1 MSYCINPDCPNPK
14 NPHATQECLSCGST
28 LLLAER
34 YRVLKAIGKGGFGA
48 TFLAENA
55 VLPGNPTCA
64 IKQLRLASNDG
75 RVLERARTL
84 FRREAATLGKIGNHP
99 QLPSL
104 LDYFEIDNRFY
115 LVQEYVQGL
124 TLKQE
129 VKRYGCFS
137 EMQVKA
143 VLDEVLQLLGYLQQ
157 NEVIHRDIKPAN
169 IIRRR
174 LDNRLVLIDFG
185 AVKDEV
191 SQTGLLLDSETM
203 TPNTSFA
210 IGTPGFAPREQ
221 MAMKPVYASDLY
233 ALGATCLYLLI
244 GQSPRRLDCD
254 PGNGEILWHDR
265 VCISP
270 HLTQI
275 LDKMLK
281 PLLHYRYSSA
291 EQVLA
296 DLNREPSS
304 EAFSSEETA
313 AELTLANLG
322 ESNPRE
328 SDGFEETDYG
338 SPPAAKANGFSHP
351 QVPPT
356 PISAATVEMP
366 SPNPSYHDTSG
377 ETGGDSVSSSRSL
390 SWTAKRTISN
400 STALQYTSATD
411 KTSSSA
417 SGKLTPQTL
426 KTSYKKGERDFADC
440 DLSGFDLQ
448 HIELS
453 QVNFYGSK
461 LVRTN
466 LKGANLHKADLSSA
480 SMSYAVCRGANLSN
494 AYLSYSNLS
503 GADLRGANL
512 SNAYLTH
519 ANLRGAN
526 LCGANLIDA
535 KVSQTQ
541 LAMAKTNWRTVM
553 PNGKRSLF
561 A

>member
-1 MSYCINPDCPNPK
+1 MSYCINPDCSNPK
-14 NPHATQECLSCGST
+14 NPEGTQECLSCGSS
-28 LLLAER
+28 LLLADR

-55 VLPGNPTCA
+55 LLPGNPTCA
-64 IKQLRLASNDG
+64 IKQLRLASSDG

-137 EMQVKA
+137 EAQVKA
-143 VLDEVLQLLGYLQQ
+143 VLDEVLQLLQYLQQ

-221 MAMKPVYASDLY
+221 MAMKPVYASDIY

-254 PGNGEILWHDR
+254 PGNGEIMWHDR

-281 PLLHYRYSSA
+281 PLLHYRYQSA
-291 EQVLA
+291 VQVLA

-304 EAFSSEETA
+304 DTA
-313 AELTLANLG
+313 SNEDTEAELTFANLS

-328 SDGFEETDYG
+328 SDGFEEADYG
-338 SPPAAKANGFSHP
+338 TLAGGNGLSRPQMPPNPMTS
-351 QVPPT
+351 
-356 PISAATVEMP
+356 ATVEMP
-366 SPNPSYHDTSG
+366 PANPSYHDTSG
-377 ETGGDSVSSSRSL
+377 DTGGDSVSSSRSV
-390 SWTAKRTISN
+390 SWTAKRTIST
-400 STALQYTSATD
+400 STALQYTSVTD
-411 KTSSSA
+411 RTPGSS

-426 KTSYKKGERDFADC
+426 KTSYSKGERDFADC

-448 HIELS
+448 HIALP

-480 SMSYAVCRGANLSN
+480 GMSYAVCRGANLSN

-512 SNAYLTH
+512 TNAYLTH

-526 LCGANLIDA
+526 LCGANLTNA
-535 KVSQTQ
+535 KVSPTQ

>member
-1 MSYCINPDCPNPK
+1 MSYCINPDCSNPK
-14 NPHATQECLSCGST
+14 NPETKECLSCGAP
-28 LLLAER
+28 LLLNNR
-34 YRVLKAIGKGGFGA
+34 YRVIKAVGKGGFGA
-48 TFLAENA
+48 TFLAENVA
-55 VLPGNPTCA
+55 LPGTPSCV
-64 IKQLRLASNDG
+64 IKQLRIASNDS

-84 FRREAATLGKIGNHP
+84 FRREATTLGKIGNHP
-99 QLPSL
+99 QLPGL
-104 LDYFEIDNRFY
+104 LDYFEIDNQFY

-137 EMQVKA
+137 EAQVKA
-143 VLDEVLQLLGYLQQ
+143 VLDEVLQLLVYLQQ

-221 MAMKPVYASDLY
+221 MAMKPVYASDVY

-254 PGNGEILWHDR
+254 PSNGEIRWHDR
-265 VCISP
+265 VCVSP
-270 HLTQI
+270 HLVKV

-281 PLLHYRYSSA
+281 PLLHYRYQSA

-296 DLNREPSS
+296 DLNQESTS
-304 EAFSSEETA
+304 DSALNAETE
-313 AELTLANLG
+313 AELTFANLN
-322 ESNPRE
+322 ESSTRE
-328 SDGFEETDYG
+328 SERFEEENYAIE
-338 SPPAAKANGFSHP
+338 PAAKGFTRSKAHAKP
-351 QVPPT
+351 A
-356 PISAATVEMP
+356 SAATVEMQNQNLT
-366 SPNPSYHDTSG
+366 SNYRDISGDTGS
-377 ETGGDSVSSSRSL
+377 DSVNLSRSL
-390 SWTAKRTISN
+390 SWNGKRTIST
-400 STALQYTSATD
+400 SLQYNNTSISGGTRG
-411 KTSSSA
+411 TA
-417 SGKLTPQTL
+417 SGKLTPNTL
-426 KTSYKKGERDFADC
+426 KASYRKGERDFADC

-448 HIELS
+448 DIDLS
-453 QVNFYGSK
+453 QINFYGSK
-461 LVRTN
+461 LIRTN
-466 LKGANLHKADLSSA
+466 LKGANLRKADLSSA
-480 SMSYAVCRGANLSN
+480 GLSYATCRGANLSN

-512 SNAYLTH
+512 TNAYLTH
-519 ANLRGAN
+519 ANLRGTN
-526 LCGANLIDA
+526 LCGANLTNA
-535 KVSQTQ
+535 KVSAAQ